1 MQHVNGIIE
10 LRHIQH
16 SECSC
21 GIAYPNFPHA
31 SANRIH
37 GLPVV
42 GLAPVLDLIKLM
54 PCLTPSRLWERPQIV
69 ECAASNRG
77 PRSFIGDFSRLSA
90 QSGQNRSRFN
100 SARRRA

>member
-10 LRHIQH
+10 LRYIQH

-21 GIAYPNFPHA
+21 GIANPNFADA

-42 GLAPVLDLIKLM
+42 RLAPTLDLVKLISR
-54 PCLTPSRLWERPQIV
+54 LTPSRLRK
-69 ECAASNRG
+69 AT
-77 PRSFIGDFSRLSA
+77 
-90 QSGQNRSRFN
+90 
-100 SARRRA
+100 